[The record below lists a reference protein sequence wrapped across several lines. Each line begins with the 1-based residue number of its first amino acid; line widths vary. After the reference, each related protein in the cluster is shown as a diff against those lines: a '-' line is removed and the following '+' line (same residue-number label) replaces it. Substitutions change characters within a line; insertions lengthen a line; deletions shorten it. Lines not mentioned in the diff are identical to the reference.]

1 MEQFLPILAQSPL
14 FEGLSLQE
22 LSTLLPRL
30 SPLIL
35 RRTRGETL
43 LHSGELAPGIG
54 VLLEGRVHIL
64 REDFWGN
71 VSLLDQVEPGQLFA
85 EAFACAHLP
94 LTVRVEATQDST
106 ALFLPP
112 HALMEQAQSQF
123 LPLSEHLLKVLA
135 QKNLMLNRTMGHLT
149 QRTIRA
155 KVLSYLSWQAQQ
167 AGTSTFLIP
176 FNRQQLADY
185 LSVDR
190 SALSAELSQ
199 MRREGILDVHRSQF
213 TLFSPQR

>member
-1 MEQFLPILAQSPL
+1 MEQFLPLLAQSAL
-14 FEGLSLQE
+14 FQGLSPEE
-22 LSTLLPRL
+22 LRGLLPRL
-30 SPLIL
+30 SPFPL
-35 RRTRGETL
+35 RRARRETL
-43 LHSGELAPGIG
+43 LHPGEQTPGIG
-54 VLLEGRVHIL
+54 VLLEGRLHIL

-94 LTVRVEATQDST
+94 LTVRVEATADSL

-112 HALMEQAQSQF
+112 HRLMEQAQRRF
-123 LPLSEHLLKVLA
+123 LPLSENLLKVLA

-199 MRREGILDVHRSQF
+199 MRREGILDFHRSEF
-213 TLFSPQR
+213 TLLPPEE